1 MSKKIREQ
9 IERVKNLKLLNEKL
23 ILGSKERVH
32 LSKKPINDLER
43 VKYKDIHGKPGGLW
57 YGFGDNWI
65 NFKKYGVTW
74 NAGDTPLSSIMGDEI
89 YIYKLYLDFTNILVL
104 DSEDS
109 VEEFTNKYSV
119 NNNYPQNISWEKV
132 GENYKGIEFPNY
144 EQLGVRNWYKYSK
157 KYMWLYNIDINSG
170 CVWDSSAITKIRLL

>member
-1 MSKKIREQ
+1 MKLHIR
-9 IERVKNLKLLNEKL
+9 RLLREGLLSEKL
-23 ILGSKERVH
+23 MLGSKERIH
-32 LSKKPINDLER
+32 LTNKPINNTQTS
-43 VKYKDIHGKPGGLW
+43 VKYKDAHGKPGGLW

-74 NAGDTPLSSIMGDEI
+74 NAGDDTLSSIMGDEI

-119 NNNYPQNISWEKV
+119 NNNYPYNISWEKV
-132 GENYKGIEFPNY
+132 GEKYTGIEFPNY
-144 EQLGVRNWYKYSK
+144 EQLGVRNWYERSEKYS
-157 KYMWLYNIDINSG
+157 WLSTIDVNSG
-170 CVWDSSAITKIRLL
+170 CVWDSSAITKIRQL